1 MPPQPTPTPH
11 AMLPDLP
18 DHVLLDGALGGRDL
32 ATIEAVSCR
41 FRLKSAELEDG
52 SSGGAA
58 GAGAPGGVAG
68 GEAGGGEVEA
78 GSRGHDR
85 IPPNGIL
92 LGGRYAGCPKP
103 QTSQFC
109 IVMRYF
115 EIRYLLYHQFT
126 M

>member
-1 MPPQPTPTPH
+1 
-11 AMLPDLP
+11 MLPDLP

-85 IPPNGIL
+85 IPPNGICW
-92 LGGRYAGCPKP
+92 LGA
-103 QTSQFC
+103 
-109 IVMRYF
+109 MRGVQNRKHVPVLHSDEVLRGSVLVVSPVY
-115 EIRYLLYHQFT
+115 YVNW
-126 M
+126 